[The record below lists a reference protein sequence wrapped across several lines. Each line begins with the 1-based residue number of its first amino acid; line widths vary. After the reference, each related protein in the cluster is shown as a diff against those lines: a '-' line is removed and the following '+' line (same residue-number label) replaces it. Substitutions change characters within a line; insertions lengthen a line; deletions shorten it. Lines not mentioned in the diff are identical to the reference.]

1 MLPFPSKNMTTNR
14 YLLDTN
20 IIVAYFKQ
28 ETTVV
33 QKIVSSPRVIL
44 STVVLG
50 ELYFGAR
57 KSGRVVQNL
66 DRIEKFREDRL
77 VLTIDVETS
86 QLFGIL
92 KRDLEAKGITIPD
105 NDIWIAAIAM
115 RNDLTVVTRDAHF
128 RHIGGLHRVR
138 W

>member
-1 MLPFPSKNMTTNR
+1 MTTNR

-28 ETTVV
+28 ESTVV